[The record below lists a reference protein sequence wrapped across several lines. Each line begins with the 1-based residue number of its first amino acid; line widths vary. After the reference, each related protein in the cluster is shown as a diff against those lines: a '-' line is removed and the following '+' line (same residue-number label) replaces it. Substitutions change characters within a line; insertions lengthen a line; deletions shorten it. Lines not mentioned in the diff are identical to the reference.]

1 MNFTWKIGG
10 EAGFGIMTTGLFFS
24 KAISRLGYN
33 ILDYVEYPSL
43 IRGGHNA
50 YEVRVSESEVYSF
63 KPVIDLLVCLNEET
77 YLKNKDRLIS
87 NSLVVFD
94 SDEFKPDNKYKG
106 IGIPFTKILNELKAN
121 IVMKNTFAL
130 AVSLALLSAQPDVLN
145 ELIREEFQR
154 KGEEVVLYNQKFVSK
169 AYEIIDKSFSKYKLD
184 YLSKNKNIKKL
195 VLTGNDAFTI
205 GSVISDCRIYYAYPM
220 TPITAV
226 FKHIQEYGAVR
237 GVLLKQA
244 ENEITAIQMTL
255 GSMYM
260 GTRALVATSG
270 GGFDLMTE
278 TISCSGMTETPLVVI
293 LGQRAGAS
301 TGVPTWS
308 GSSDL
313 NIAIKAGHGEY
324 PKAVL
329 AVSDIESSYTLIQK
343 AFNLAEKYQMPVILL
358 TEKQITE
365 SLFTVGKLPN
375 NIHVIRYLS
384 DMSVRYK
391 ITDTGISPRRI
402 PTFDKEPFLSNSDE
416 HNEKGEST
424 ENSKEIKQMTEKR
437 MRKLKTLEK
446 EFPQPELYNPHK
458 SETIIVGWGSVKNT
472 VLDLIF
478 QGEDIG
484 YLHYEYLYPLKT
496 ELLNTLIKRGKKI
509 ILIENN
515 QTGQL
520 GEMLKEKTG
529 YPFKKK
535 LLKYDGRPFFVED
548 ILEYLKNE
556 K

>member
-1 MNFTWKIGG
+1 MSSRRYSIKI
-10 EAGFGIMTTGLFFS
+10 AGQSGQGINTVGKLISKILNSVGYITFS
-24 KAISRLGYN
+24 YR
-33 ILDYVEYPSL
+33 EYPS
-43 IRGGHNA
+43 IIKGGVASYQIDFSDKQINSSSRYCNILCSLDKNALEEYLPTLQKDGIIIHNIQE
-50 YEVRVSESEVYSF
+50 Y
-63 KPVIDLLVCLNEET
+63 PN
-77 YLKNKDRLIS
+77 
-87 NSLVVFD
+87 
-94 SDEFKPDNKYKG
+94 G
-106 IGIPFTKILNELKAN
+106 IFVNTQQIITELKAPVIMENTIMVAFICKILGIKQN
-121 IVMKNTFAL
+121 IVEKHILEYFKEKKANADLEKKCIEKGYGIEYTKNIQLPQAPFRFTSKKIFNGNEAL
-130 AVSLALLSAQPDVLN
+130 ALGA
-145 ELIREEFQR
+145 
-154 KGEEVVLYNQKFVSK
+154 
-169 AYEIIDKSFSKYKLD
+169 
-184 YLSKNKNIKKL
+184 
-195 VLTGNDAFTI
+195 
-205 GSVISDCRIYYAYPM
+205 ISCGVRAYYAYPM
-220 TPITAV
+220 TPITAI
-226 FKHIQEYGAVR
+226 FKYMQQYGAER

-255 GSMYM
+255 GSMHM

-308 GSSDL
+308 GNSDL
-313 NIAIKAGHGEY
+313 DIAVKAGHGEY

-343 AFNLAEKYQMPVILL
+343 AFNLAEKYQIPVILL

-365 SLFTVGKLPN
+365 SLFTVTKLPN
-375 NIHVIRYLS
+375 NIPVRRYLA
-384 DMSVRYK
+384 DMTYRYK
-391 ITDTGISPRRI
+391 ITDTGISPRKI
-402 PTFDKEPFLSNSDE
+402 PTFDKDPYLSTSDE
-416 HNEKGEST
+416 HNEKGQST
-424 ENSKEIKQMTEKR
+424 EKSEEITKMTEKR

-446 EFPQPELYNPHK
+446 ELPQPELYNPYK

-472 VLDLIF
+472 LLDLIS
-478 QGEDIG
+478 QGEKIG

-509 ILIENN
+509 IIAENN

-520 GEMLKEKTG
+520 AQSLKEKIG
-529 YPFKKK
+529 YPFKKRI
-535 LLKYDGRPFFVED
+535 LKYDGRPFFVED

>member
-1 MNFTWKIGG
+1 MRYSIKI
-10 EAGFGIMTTGLFFS
+10 AGQSGQGINTVGIIISQILNSIGYTTFS
-24 KAISRLGYN
+24 YR
-33 ILDYVEYPSL
+33 EYPSV
-43 IRGGHNA
+43 IKGGVASYQIDFSDKQINSSSRYCNILCSLDKNALEEYLPTLQKEGIIIHN
-50 YEVRVSESEVYSF
+50 
-63 KPVIDLLVCLNEET
+63 
-77 YLKNKDRLIS
+77 LK
-87 NSLVVFD
+87 
-94 SDEFKPDNKYKG
+94 EYPKG
-106 IGIPFTKILNELKAN
+106 ILVDTQQMITELKAPTIMENTIMVAFICNILHIKQNIVEKHILEYFKEKKVDPVLEKNCITKGYSIEYTQKVKLPPVPFRISAKKILNGNE
-121 IVMKNTFAL
+121 AL
-130 AVSLALLSAQPDVLN
+130 ALGA
-145 ELIREEFQR
+145 
-154 KGEEVVLYNQKFVSK
+154 
-169 AYEIIDKSFSKYKLD
+169 
-184 YLSKNKNIKKL
+184 
-195 VLTGNDAFTI
+195 
-205 GSVISDCRIYYAYPM
+205 ISCGVRAYYAYPM

-226 FKHIQEYGAVR
+226 FKHIQEYGASR

-255 GSMYM
+255 GSMHM

-329 AVSDIESSYTLIQK
+329 AVSDIESSYTLVQK
-343 AFNLAEKYQMPVILL
+343 AFNLAEKYQIPVILL

-365 SLFTVGKLPN
+365 SLFTVGKLPK
-375 NIHVIRYLS
+375 NIPVKRYLS
-384 DMSVRYK
+384 DMTTRYK

-402 PTFDKEPFLSNSDE
+402 PTFDKEPYLSNSDE

-446 EFPQPELYNPHK
+446 ELPQPELCNPHK

-484 YLHYEYLYPLKT
+484 YLHYEYLFPLKT

-529 YPFKKK
+529 YPFKKRI
-535 LLKYDGRPFFVED
+535 LKYDARPFFVED